1 MVVIDSVKEI
11 LYDEDYDFITTVD
24 EADEAEFLVVD
35 DDSIPEVRDDKYFYP
50 RMNWEKDVEML
61 RRTNQFKSRYHMSEE
76 AFNN

>member
-50 RMNWEKDVEML
+50 RMHWEKGRQVFLSPNALGKRSRDAS
-61 RRTNQFKSRYHMSEE
+61 TNEPI
-76 AFNN
+76 